1 MNARKIYNLIQT
13 GNQQDAQQALFA
25 MLSLLQELSTAT
37 FEVAYEV
44 KQLTLR
50 DPMGQRSRQWLSE
63 FLELPKK
70 GQLSS
75 VGNRNH

>member
-1 MNARKIYNLIQT
+1 MKAREIYNLIQT

-25 MLSLLQELSTAT
+25 MLALTQELSTAM

-44 KQLTLR
+44 KQLSLR

-63 FLELPKK
+63 FLELPRKE
-70 GQLSS
+70 
-75 VGNRNH
+75 VNRNEL